1 MNIIRFQGE
10 TPAIYYEID
19 KDAPPLGEGGMGRVY
34 QGYRFDTVHNFQSL
48 VAVKCIKPE
57 LVSNP
62 TVIQRAQREA
72 SIQLNHPNLIRM
84 YGFFSGAEF
93 NQFVGGYIPA
103 YYVAMERLVGVNL
116 DDVLYKGVITDRSG
130 VVIPLADEVK
140 QAYAQDRI
148 TVALSIMQSVLT
160 GVGYLH
166 ESGYIHRDL
175 DPSNVMLTQE
185 GNMKVIDFGICRN
198 LNSLSQGGVGL
209 TQVGQFLGKYA
220 YAAPELIL
228 GDIRSQG
235 PQTDIYALGI
245 MLAQLVTGHLPAQG
259 SDQEIMQAHLK
270 GALDFSDVPS
280 KKLTKILQK
289 ATAKDPAKRYASTAE
304 FRADLM
310 AGSFTSVP
318 AAPRPARQSRQEKQP
333 ARQKRQAV
341 VPESQ
346 PVVPEKQPSYRE
358 RRISR
363 QEMQPAVGK
372 RPFVVPT
379 AVIPIS
385 CVAGLALGVILSLVL

>member
-1 MNIIRFQGE
+1 MNIVRFQGE

-19 KDAPPLGEGGMGRVY
+19 KDSPPLGEGGMGRVY

-93 NQFVGGYIPA
+93 NQYVGGYIPA

-116 DDVLYKGVITDRSG
+116 DDVLYKGVTTDRSG
-130 VVIPLADEVK
+130 VVVPLAQELK
-140 QAYAQDRI
+140 QSYSQDRVS
-148 TVALSIMQSVLT
+148 TALSIMQSVLS
-160 GVGYLH
+160 GVGHLH
-166 ESGYIHRDL
+166 EAGYIHRDL
-175 DPSNVMLTQE
+175 DPSNIMLTQE

-198 LNSLSQGGVGL
+198 LKSLSQSSAGL

-228 GDIRSQG
+228 GDIRYQG

-259 SDQEIMQAHLK
+259 SDQDIMQAHLK
-270 GALDFSDVPS
+270 GNLDFSDVPG
-280 KKLTKILQK
+280 KKLSKIIQK
-289 ATAKDPAKRYASTAE
+289 ATAKDPSKRYSSTAE
-304 FRADLM
+304 FQADLM
-310 AGSFTSVP
+310 TAATDSDGHGGHSTGTST
-318 AAPRPARQSRQEKQP
+318 
-333 ARQKRQAV
+333 
-341 VPESQ
+341 
-346 PVVPEKQPSYRE
+346 
-358 RRISR
+358 
-363 QEMQPAVGK
+363 
-372 RPFVVPT
+372 VPT
-379 AVIPIS
+379 AIIPIS
-385 CVAGLALGVILSLVL
+385 CAAGLVLGIILSLVL

>member
-19 KDAPPLGEGGMGRVY
+19 KDSSPLGEGGMGRVY
-34 QGYRFDTVHNFQSL
+34 QGYRFDTVHNYQSL
-48 VAVKCIKPE
+48 VAIKCIKPE

-72 SIQLNHPNLIRM
+72 SVQLNHPNLIRM

-93 NQFVGGYIPA
+93 SQYAGGYVPA

-116 DDVLYKGVITDRSG
+116 DDILYKGVVTDSSG
-130 VVIPLADEVK
+130 VVVP
-140 QAYAQDRI
+140 QAEELRQMYSQDKVS
-148 TVALSIMQSVLT
+148 VALSIMQSVLS

-166 ESGYIHRDL
+166 EAGYIHRDL
-175 DPSNVMLTQE
+175 DPSNIMLTQD

-198 LNSLSQGGVGL
+198 LNSLSHSNTGL

-228 GDIRSQG
+228 GDIRAQG
-235 PQTDIYALGI
+235 PQTDVYALGI
-245 MLAQLVTGHLPAQG
+245 MLAQLITGHLPVQG
-259 SDQEIMQAHLK
+259 SDQVIMEAHLK
-270 GALDFSDVPS
+270 GTLDFSDIPS
-280 KKLTKILQK
+280 KRLTKIIQK
-289 ATAKDPAKRYASTAE
+289 ATAKEPSRRYSSTSE

-310 AGSFTSVP
+310 AETYS
-318 AAPRPARQSRQEKQP
+318 APSRSIHGNQH
-333 ARQKRQAV
+333 AV
-341 VPESQ
+341 S
-346 PVVPEKQPSYRE
+346 PSN
-358 RRISR
+358 I
-363 QEMQPAVGK
+363 
-372 RPFVVPT
+372 PT

-385 CVAGLALGVILSLVL
+385 CAAGLILGIVLSFVL

>member
-10 TPAIYYEID
+10 TPAVYYEID
-19 KDAPPLGEGGMGRVY
+19 KDSAPLGEGGMGRVY
-34 QGYRFDTVHNFQSL
+34 QGYRFDTVHNYQSL

-84 YGFFSGAEF
+84 YGFFSGAEY
-93 NQFVGGYIPA
+93 NQYAGGYVPA

-116 DDVLYKGVITDRSG
+116 DDVLFKGVTTDRSG
-130 VVIPLADEVK
+130 VVVPLAEELR
-140 QAYAQDRI
+140 QTYSQDR
-148 TVALSIMQSVLT
+148 VSAALVVMQSVLN

-166 ESGYIHRDL
+166 EAGYIHRDL
-175 DPSNVMLTQE
+175 DPSNIMLTQD

-198 LNSLSQGGVGL
+198 MNSFSQSGVGL

-245 MLAQLVTGHLPAQG
+245 MLAQLITGHLPAQG
-259 SDQEIMQAHLK
+259 TDQEIMEAHMK
-270 GALDFSDVPS
+270 GNLDFSDVPS
-280 KKLTKILQK
+280 KKLVKILQK
-289 ATAKDPAKRYASTAE
+289 ATAKDASKRYGSTSE

-310 AGSFTSVP
+310 AETYSSSGHSHHGDPIAV
-318 AAPRPARQSRQEKQP
+318 QSP
-333 ARQKRQAV
+333 
-341 VPESQ
+341 
-346 PVVPEKQPSYRE
+346 
-358 RRISR
+358 
-363 QEMQPAVGK
+363 
-372 RPFVVPT
+372 VPT
-379 AVIPIS
+379 AIIPIS
-385 CVAGLALGVILSLVL
+385 CAAGLVLGIILSFVL